1 MHVNEFRTS
10 CELNKYPQEKIHL
23 FQKAIDIARTTF
35 SEKKRIAGDSFFDHN
50 MRVATILTE
59 SNSEAESVI
68 AGILQGILPHMK
80 KEELKIHFG
89 TEIVRLLEEV
99 DELKE
104 IKSRNNQLSAESLR
118 KIIITTAQDIRS
130 IFVKF
135 ANKLDNM
142 RSIIVLPQA
151 EQKKIAQDVL
161 DIYAPLAYR
170 LGAEL
175 IRTQLEDIAFKVLNP
190 RKSEEIITY
199 LEESREQRQK
209 SIDEAITLIQR
220 TCSEKVD
227 IIKIKGRPKHV
238 YSIYKKIQAK
248 KVGLNQLFDL
258 LGLRV
263 IVAEEKDCYTLL
275 GILHEAFEPSPG
287 RLKDFIATPKP
298 NFYRSIHTGV
308 MLPNGKV
315 AEVQIRTPE
324 MEEFAEEGL
333 ASHWRYKKIKS
344 DDLFERRVAWLR
356 NVLEMQKNLENKEL
370 LQTIKVD
377 LFGDKIYCYTP
388 KGDVKELPKN
398 ATILDFAYLV
408 HEHIGNKTVGARVNG
423 RFVPIKHKLISG
435 DVVEIVTN
443 KNQRPRRSWIKIVL
457 SAKARQR
464 IRKSLKEYEKLPAL
478 YFRRIKPSVTEEQGV
493 LVQSEDFPKAVCVLA
508 KCCRAIPDEEIVGII
523 TKRKIIS
530 VHTKECKAA
539 LKEEERWIPVQWKDT
554 FNQRIRFYVRATE
567 RSGLLADL
575 LHTIVNAKFEVKEA
589 KAKMI
594 GENVAECSFSV
605 IPRDLDHLKELIRRL
620 GKVNGFKR
628 ISFE

>member
-170 LGAEL
+170 LGAER

>member
-170 LGAEL
+170 LGAER

-190 RKSEEIITY
+190 RRSEEIITY